1 MASTRVSPVARVWTQ
16 SKEKV
21 AAERRQSRA
30 QLRLRLAPVWSV
42 TRGPGGVT
50 TGLAEHPEQR
60 TQWDSNLAEIGLNGS
75 VRTNLSQSNIN
86 VVSTDRQRIQKKTKK
101 GKVAN
106 SSPDK
111 VGKKVHKISFCT
123 HGILLCNSYMV
134 KVCYRCN

>member
-1 MASTRVSPVARVWTQ
+1 MARVWTQ
-16 SKEKV
+16 SKEML
-21 AAERRQSRA
+21 AAERRQSRE

-60 TQWDSNLAEIGLNGS
+60 TQWDSNLAKIGLNGS
-75 VRTNLSQSNIN
+75 VGTNLCQSNIH

-101 GKVAN
+101 GKEAN

-111 VGKKVHKISFCT
+111 VGKKSHF
-123 HGILLCNSYMV
+123 ILYT
-134 KVCYRCN
+134 